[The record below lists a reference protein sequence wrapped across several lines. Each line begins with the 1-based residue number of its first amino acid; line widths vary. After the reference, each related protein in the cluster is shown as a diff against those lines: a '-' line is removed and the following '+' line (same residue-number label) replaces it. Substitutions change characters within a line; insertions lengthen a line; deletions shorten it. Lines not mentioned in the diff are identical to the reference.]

1 MAGEWRTGVKSGW
14 LSARDGSGCWV
25 GWLYSGY
32 RSFEAKFP
40 PASISLKTE
49 GCRVEWVCI
58 SRVSCPVPNM
68 VIYVYQKL
76 GKLPSRTE

>member
-1 MAGEWRTGVKSGW
+1 MRCGGELRGGIKSSW
-14 LSARDGSGCWV
+14 LCARW
-25 GWLYSGY
+25 WLYSGS
-32 RSFEAKFP
+32 RSFEAKSP

-49 GCRVEWVCI
+49 GCRTVQVLI
-58 SRVSCPVPNM
+58 SRVSHPVPNM

>member
-1 MAGEWRTGVKSGW
+1 MAGEWRTGSEVVG
-14 LSARDGSGCWV
+14 LGGRDGSGCWV
-25 GWLYSGY
+25 GWLYSGS

-49 GCRVEWVCI
+49 GCRAVQVLI
-58 SRVSCPVPNM
+58 SRVSYPVPNM